1 MSIYYWKKMMSIEAV
16 NARNQFRGEIIEI
29 ISGPV
34 VSEVVVGTQSGAVSI
49 CLSKYSVRINGMAT
63 NLKNT
68 EFRLLHFF
76 MLNNG
81 NVLSREAI
89 LRKVWRGNVVVGER
103 TVDVHILKLRKVLA
117 RHGIAD
123 SIQTIRGIGYRSCF
137 SRVNPSLLITS

>member
-1 MSIYYWKKMMSIEAV
+1 MSILTGNLVTAWPALANFPATRYHD
-16 NARNQFRGEIIEI
+16 NAHLSLSGAADI
-29 ISGPV
+29 ISIG
-34 VSEVVVGTQSGAVSI
+34 GLSI

-137 SRVNPSLLITS
+137 SRANPSLLITS